1 MNRFQV
7 PCPVGLEPRGETAIP
22 TGCQRPAYPHH
33 GSRAFAAVA
42 RVVLYCADKEPG
54 HFVFGQEKNNLES
67 NVPFA
72 LGYHF
77 TKLRSATTRR
87 GAKSSRRVDWCG
99 TDQNRFGRTHRPD
112 KESGD
117 DREERRRRSCG
128 CDDVLRSSRTAS
140 QYPASR
146 SSRRQSTTG
155 SRRAPF
161 EGS

>member
-1 MNRFQV
+1 LNRFQV
-7 PCPVGLEPRGETAIP
+7 PCPVGLEPRWETAIP

-67 NVPFA
+67 NLPFA

-87 GAKSSRRVDWCG
+87 GRKVVTASRLVWDGPESIRSNASSRQGGW
-99 TDQNRFGRTHRPD
+99 GRARGETPAVMWL
-112 KESGD
+112 
-117 DREERRRRSCG
+117 RRRFEKLADGESVPSKQIIEEAEHDG
-128 CDDVLRSSRTAS
+128 FSE
-140 QYPASR
+140 
-146 SSRRQSTTG
+146 STI
-155 SRRAPF
+155 